1 MVPTIGSDFSSNDAA
16 EAVTK
21 CLCEEVCMC
30 GGSCGGAV
38 LEFCASVDPISSRT
52 SAVSDTV
59 AGDGSDTTVDDALE
73 EEAQTIAPSV
83 YALEEE
89 AQTIAPSSTTM
100 GISASPSTVRPIGV
114 FRSFSAAIAATAAAS
129 LCFLSSN

>member
-30 GGSCGGAV
+30 GACGGAV

-59 AGDGSDTTVDDALE
+59 PGDGSDTTVDDALE
-73 EEAQTIAPSV
+73 EEAQTIKI
-83 YALEEE
+83 Y
-89 AQTIAPSSTTM
+89 SSE
-100 GISASPSTVRPIGV
+100 R
-114 FRSFSAAIAATAAAS
+114 
-129 LCFLSSN
+129 LSGAKL

>member
-1 MVPTIGSDFSSNDAA
+1 
-16 EAVTK
+16 
-21 CLCEEVCMC
+21 MC
-30 GGSCGGAV
+30 GACGGAV

-73 EEAQTIAPSV
+73 EEAQTIAPS
-83 YALEEE
+83 
-89 AQTIAPSSTTM
+89 STTM

-114 FRSFSAAIAATAAAS
+114 LRSFSAAIAATAVAS